1 MDLQLMWSQALR
13 YFACCV
19 AAKSSFSETFATLE
33 PHVPDRVKRFRLC
46 VRVKR
51 GLFDTAQPGALNID
65 QAYFRGA
72 MELMQH
78 ADEIDLLDLYL
89 GQLAWE
95 DLPKCR
101 NYGRRQVVRLPKFLD
116 TEKKLDSYRDKVLA
130 MAAVNQLEGPPPAPV
145 FKSMRLYFPKNMPQ
159 KKPAPVAKVEVGE
172 QRPVNEDRLLALS
185 KPKETVSLDDL
196 EAERKKNDVGKV
208 VNQARLL
215 LMAMP
220 KKREEKEE
228 PPPPPPPK
236 KVKKKKK
243 KTKKRQHVEQDESED
258 DENLNEE
265 EEEDENN
272 AEDAVD
278 ANHEEKPKD
287 ENLEDQSTDTGGS
300 DEKGLED
307 NEPKERQPEPAVP
320 PAPPVDMRPLD
331 LMRLTQLATPKER
344 PDAPRPASAR
354 RARPRARRRRESP
367 PTGGFPR
374 T

>member
-1 MDLQLMWSQALR
+1 
-13 YFACCV
+13 
-19 AAKSSFSETFATLE
+19 
-33 PHVPDRVKRFRLC
+33 
-46 VRVKR
+46 
-51 GLFDTAQPGALNID
+51 
-65 QAYFRGA
+65 
-72 MELMQH
+72 MQH

-228 PPPPPPPK
+228 
-236 KVKKKKK
+236 
-243 KTKKRQHVEQDESED
+243 
-258 DENLNEE
+258 
-265 EEEDENN
+265 EEDENN

-300 DEKGLED
+300 EEKGLED
-307 NEPKERQPEPAVP
+307 NEPKDLNQTVRSSRGLTAERLAELCKPKERQPEPAVP

-331 LMRLTQLATPKER
+331 L
-344 PDAPRPASAR
+344 
-354 RARPRARRRRESP
+354 
-367 PTGGFPR
+367 
-374 T
+374 